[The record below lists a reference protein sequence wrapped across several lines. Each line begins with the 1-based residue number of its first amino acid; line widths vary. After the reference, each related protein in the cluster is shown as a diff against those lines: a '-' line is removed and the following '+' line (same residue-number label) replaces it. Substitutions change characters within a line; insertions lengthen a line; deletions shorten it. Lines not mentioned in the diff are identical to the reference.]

1 MNFLTSE
8 YILFFF
14 VFIILMGLSVG
25 SFLNVCIYRIPRH
38 ESLAFPGSHCP
49 NCMKNIKWY
58 DNIPVLSFILLKGKC
73 RYCGNKISVRYPFI
87 EMLNCL
93 LWVLMFL
100 VSDDLSDC
108 LLGLIFSS
116 ILIVISAIDMEK
128 MEIPDGLNVAVLA
141 LAIIKF
147 GVSLI
152 MGNELKGTLIDF
164 GVGALSGSILLYLL
178 YLLVLKLTKKEGL
191 GGGDV
196 KLAFACGAF
205 LGWKEVLFG
214 IALSAY
220 IGLIG
225 ILIYSLVKK
234 KMIKGNFPY
243 GPFLSAGFLIS
254 YMFFDDIFKWY
265 MVTFL

>member
-8 YILFFF
+8 YVIF
-14 VFIILMGLSVG
+14 VLVFLILMGLSVG
-25 SFLNVCIYRIPRH
+25 SFLNVCIYRLPRH

-49 NCMKNIKWY
+49 SCMKTIKWY

-73 RYCGNKISVRYPFI
+73 RHCGNKISVRYPLI
-87 EMLNCL
+87 EMLNCI
-93 LWVLMFL
+93 LWMLMF
-100 VSDDLSDC
+100 VFTESITDC
-108 LLGLIFSS
+108 IFGLLFSS
-116 ILIVISAIDMEK
+116 ILIVISAIDLEK
-128 MEIPDGLNVAVLA
+128 MEIPDGLNAAVLV
-141 LAIIKF
+141 LAVIKLV
-147 GVSLI
+147 VSLI
-152 MGNELKGTLIDF
+152 MGNEFKGTLVDF
-164 GVGALSGSILLYLL
+164 GVGALSGSVLLYLL
-178 YLLVLKLTKKEGL
+178 YLIILKLTKKEGL

-220 IGLIG
+220 IGLLG
-225 ILIYSLVKK
+225 ILIYSLIKK

-243 GPFLSAGFLIS
+243 GPFLSVGFLIS
-254 YMFFDDIFKWY
+254 YMFFDDILKWY